1 MTALLSCLPLVNF
14 IRLIQN
20 KDYLSKAICR
30 LRSYTEHHGMPDTA
44 ACVKLRSSK
53 DVYRKMLKDVSVII
67 FGSENVHGQERT
79 GCRAGRRQRRSGRTL
94 PSTAERAPSLRE
106 PGPTDLKGTGGCDW
120 RQIPPP
126 PPIRCDQGTVP
137 ADVED
142 EPVAVQVMIGLING
156 ALGRIWLL
164 FYTRQFEELSV
175 EYKPIAL
182 LSGYPF
188 WTFLFFIISGVLTI
202 QTEKKRSPNLVLT
215 LFRRAGLWEGENQQT
230 VECEEQG
237 RVIKKIPNG
246 KVRFVTVYA
255 STTTDASG
263 TGEIWFYSPPTLCQL
278 NDYQ

>member
-1 MTALLSCLPLVNF
+1 MPPDHLVLKKET
-14 IRLIQN
+14 R
-20 KDYLSKAICR
+20 
-30 LRSYTEHHGMPDTA
+30 
-44 ACVKLRSSK
+44 
-53 DVYRKMLKDVSVII
+53 ML
-67 FGSENVHGQERT
+67 G
-79 GCRAGRRQRRSGRTL
+79 
-94 PSTAERAPSLRE
+94 
-106 PGPTDLKGTGGCDW
+106 
-120 RQIPPP
+120 
-126 PPIRCDQGTVP
+126 
-137 ADVED
+137 
-142 EPVAVQVMIGLING
+142 AVQVMIGLING

-202 QTEKKRSPNLVLT
+202 QTEKKRSPNSVLT

-263 TGEIWFYSPPTLCQL
+263 TDVSLSVQRRDDSGRGFESLRVQVRTAVFSQEQAKKNRDELDLLDMTESSLWVPRMPCL
-278 NDYQ
+278 